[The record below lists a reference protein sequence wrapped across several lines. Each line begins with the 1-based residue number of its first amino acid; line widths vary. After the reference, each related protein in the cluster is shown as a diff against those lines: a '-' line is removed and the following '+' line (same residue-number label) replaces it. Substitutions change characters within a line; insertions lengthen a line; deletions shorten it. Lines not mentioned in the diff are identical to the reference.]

1 MIRPSGKAVP
11 RTSLESYYCVLYL
24 ETFGNSLLHEA
35 FQPRGT
41 NQSSL
46 LNSTVRYYLKLLRIC
61 MFMRTIE
68 PHREFFASCTDLL
81 WSPNVTESLSKIMQ
95 SLENSIS
102 IISIVSSGS
111 QGPRMTQGCTA
122 FGRMAPSPPITK
134 TLGHPWVER
143 ECWWHSSQPQLYQTI

>member
-61 MFMRTIE
+61 IFMRTIE
-68 PHREFFASCTDLL
+68 PHKRVQLLALIFYGHRMSQSPCLNHAGLREFNINYINCIFR
-81 WSPNVTESLSKIMQ
+81 ES
-95 SLENSIS
+95 
-102 IISIVSSGS
+102 G
-111 QGPRMTQGCTA
+111 TQNDPGMHR
-122 FGRMAPSPPITK
+122 FWPYAPSPPMTK
-134 TLGHPWVER
+134 TLGHP
-143 ECWWHSSQPQLYQTI
+143 

>member
-61 MFMRTIE
+61 IFMRTIK

-81 WSPNVTESLSKIMQ
+81 WSLNVDQSPCLKHAGLREFNINYINCIFRES
-95 SLENSIS
+95 
-102 IISIVSSGS
+102 G
-111 QGPRMTQGCTA
+111 TQNDPGMHR
-122 FGRMAPSPPITK
+122 FWPYAPSPPITK
-134 TLGHPWVER
+134 TLGHP
-143 ECWWHSSQPQLYQTI
+143 